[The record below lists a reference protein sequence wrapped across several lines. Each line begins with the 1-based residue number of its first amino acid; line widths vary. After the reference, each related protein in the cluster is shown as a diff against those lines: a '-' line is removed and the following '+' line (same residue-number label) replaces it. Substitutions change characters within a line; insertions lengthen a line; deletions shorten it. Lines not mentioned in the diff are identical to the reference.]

1 MIVEISEGC
10 SRRNTRDLERV
21 GTGRQQPFDAPG
33 AAIREREGAAPV
45 EIGMC
50 GRSAPVGAGM
60 AESSPKGPSSP
71 DLEQGFL
78 RAFSDTAMI
87 EAKIVEEEARNTKQL
102 QRFSD

>member
-1 MIVEISEGC
+1 
-10 SRRNTRDLERV
+10 
-21 GTGRQQPFDAPG
+21 
-33 AAIREREGAAPV
+33 
-45 EIGMC
+45 
-50 GRSAPVGAGM
+50 M

-78 RAFSDTAMI
+78 RAFLDTAMI